1 MPKVG
6 KKEFSYSDKGKAKAK
21 AYAEKTGQSIEKGSS
36 PMAYE
41 SNDARNRSQVY
52 REGGKVKKDLWHD
65 VIKPFAKEHGIGVG
79 KEEWKEGEP
88 KRKEKRKAAQ
98 KESEHQRRINKEK
111 MENPTRPKRKLK
123 G

>member
-41 SNDARNRSQVY
+41 SNDARNRSQISK
-52 REGGKVKKDLWHD
+52 EGGRVEYSKSNPGDTTKDIKSEKKLVKPEDSTK
-65 VIKPFAKEHGIGVG
+65 
-79 KEEWKEGEP
+79 
-88 KRKEKRKAAQ
+88 KRKRSSIWERY
-98 KESEHQRRINKEK
+98 NK
-111 MENPTRPKRKLK
+111 PK
-123 G
+123 GYTEG

>member
-41 SNDARNRSQVY
+41 SNDARNRSQIY
-52 REGGKVKKDLWHD
+52 KEGGRVEYSKSNPGDTTKDIKSEKKLVKPEDSTK
-65 VIKPFAKEHGIGVG
+65 
-79 KEEWKEGEP
+79 
-88 KRKEKRKAAQ
+88 KRKRSSIWERY
-98 KESEHQRRINKEK
+98 NK
-111 MENPTRPKRKLK
+111 PK
-123 G
+123 GYTEG